1 MMRSLFIGTGQ
12 WRRSSAII
20 GSCVFVGVIAAGLV
34 FAMPAKSQ
42 APKND
47 TRKAIRDRS
56 ASAPPTAE
64 EAAAFL
70 ADAEARLLDLGV
82 KASHANWVQENF
94 ITEDTEQIAADANQN
109 LNALSVDLAKKAKR
123 FDGLRSEE
131 RRVGKECSS

>member
-12 WRRSSAII
+12 WRRSSATI
-20 GSCVFVGVIAAGLV
+20 GSCVCVSVIAAALV
-34 FAMPAKSQ
+34 FAMPATSQ

-47 TRKAIRDRS
+47 TRKAVRDRS

-70 ADAEARLLDLGV
+70 AGAEARLLDLGV

-94 ITEDTEQIAADANQN
+94 ITEDTEQIAADANQA
-109 LNALSVDLAKKAKR
+109 LNTLSVDL
-123 FDGLRSEE
+123 
-131 RRVGKECSS
+131 V